1 MRDVAIIGV
10 GAHATGRFRDKP
22 LKALAYPAIWGA
34 IEDAGVQVLR
44 Y

>member
-10 GAHATGRFRDKP
+10 GAHRDRAFPDKP

-34 IEDAGVQVLR
+34 LEDAGVAVL
-44 Y
+44 